1 MASWPPIEG
10 DGRIAAVAAGPAGH
24 KGETMA
30 LKRTL
35 RCLAALGVIAASLA
49 ASAQEA
55 STSHPAYRGVPSAAR
70 GTCCQT
76 LGEVR
81 GNIDRIDQA
90 IVALLA
96 ERQSFVH
103 EAGRFKA
110 NPDAVD
116 DPQRVAQIIAK
127 LRGLGEQDHVSPD
140 VVEATYRAMIAAFTV
155 EERRGV
161 AAESVPETK

>member
-1 MASWPPIEG
+1 MSL
-10 DGRIAAVAAGPAGH
+10 R
-24 KGETMA
+24 
-30 LKRTL
+30 RTL
-35 RCLAALGVIAASLA
+35 ARLAPIAVITAAMA

-55 STSHPAYRGVPSAAR
+55 STLHPAYRGVPSAAG

-81 GNIDRIDQA
+81 SNIDRIDQA
-90 IVALLA
+90 IVILLA

-127 LRGLGEQDHVSPD
+127 LRRLGEQDHVSPD

-161 AAESVPETK
+161 AAESVPEAK